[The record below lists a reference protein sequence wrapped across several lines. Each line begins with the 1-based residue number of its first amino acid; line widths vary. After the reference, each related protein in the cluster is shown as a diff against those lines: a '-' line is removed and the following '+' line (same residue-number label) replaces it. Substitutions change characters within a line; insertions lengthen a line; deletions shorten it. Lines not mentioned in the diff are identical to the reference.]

1 MHVICSLCNQGC
13 RNTHTFR
20 MVAVWHGA
28 WFLRVGGCHV
38 ILIDFKP
45 LLQRSCAASGV
56 VRLTLK
62 TWKCCCSVAKSSPTL
77 CNPMDC
83 SMSGFPVFHYLL
95 EFAQI
100 HVHWVSDAI
109 QPFHPVTPFSICSH
123 SFPASGSFPMSWLFT
138 SGSQSIGALASHQS
152 FQWIFR
158 TDFLWDGLVGSPC
171 SPGTLKSLP

>member
-38 ILIDFKP
+38 ILIDFKR

-56 VRLTLK
+56 VSLTLK

-109 QPFHPVTPFSICSH
+109 QPFHPLSLPSP
-123 SFPASGSFPMSWLFT
+123 PAVNLSQHQGLFQWV
-138 SGSQSIGALASHQS
+138 SSSYQVAKALELQLQS

-158 TDFLWDGLVGSPC
+158 VDFL
-171 SPGTLKSLP
+171 